1 MSYDSY
7 INSPFYEAKR
17 SLCMFSPVLD
27 TLYFFLQIPHN
38 TVVVD
43 MADEGNKSSSSH
55 CYSPRLSSL
64 EVHHQQQ
71 SPPSIALPTSFLLLL
86 HFPWSHN
93 LSLTASS
100 VLKYLT
106 KHSHHLPSKSQMKK
120 IWSSLDAFYITVTQQ
135 SLYSKA

>member
-7 INSPFYEAKR
+7 INGHFYEAKR

-27 TLYFFLQIPHN
+27 TLYFFLQITHN

-43 MADEGNKSSSSH
+43 MAGEGNKPLLFTQTKFTRSSPSVVVTSLH
-55 CYSPRLSSL
+55 C
-64 EVHHQQQ
+64 
-71 SPPSIALPTSFLLLL
+71 PPLPPSFLLLL

-120 IWSSLDAFYITVTQQ
+120 IWSSLDTFYITVTQQ

>member
-7 INSPFYEAKR
+7 INGHFYEAKKR
-17 SLCMFSPVLD
+17 
-27 TLYFFLQIPHN
+27 
-38 TVVVD
+38 
-43 MADEGNKSSSSH
+43 AGEGNKPLLFTQTKFTRSSPSVVVTSLH
-55 CYSPRLSSL
+55 CPPLS
-64 EVHHQQQ
+64 
-71 SPPSIALPTSFLLLL
+71 TSFLLLL

-135 SLYSKA
+135 SLYSKG